1 MIRNLLL
8 FAAAI
13 LASFAQTSVA
23 SAQSVSAFDQ
33 IRIDFDCSANAGLV
47 LEIAYLSTADSTG
60 YVLTVSVLSLDSFLE
75 DGDLASIALVAA
87 DGDLKKVSDADI
99 KKIDAH
105 KFKEDQVGK
114 DNVTKYNIYKDKD
127 GKFVLVPVNKDSG
140 LSNVE
145 TGMTWDEVLEDYP
158 AKNKGAETD
167 AVAKEIV
174 EEIQE

>member
-13 LASFAQTSVA
+13 LASFAQTSIA
-23 SAQSVSAFDQ
+23 RAQTVSAFDRVK
-33 IRIDFDCSANAGLV
+33 IEFDCSAKAGLV
-47 LEIAYLSTADSTG
+47 LQIGYLSSADSTG
-60 YVLTVSVLSLDSFLE
+60 YVLTVSAFSLDSFLE
-75 DGDLASIALVAA
+75 GGDVASITLVAA

-114 DNVTKYNIYKDKD
+114 DNVSKYNIYKDKD
-127 GKFVLVPVNKDSG
+127 GKAVLVPVNKDSG

-158 AKNKGAETD
+158 AKKKGAETN
-167 AVAKEIV
+167 ASVEEIA

>member
-1 MIRNLLL
+1 MSRNLLL

-13 LASFAQTSVA
+13 LASFAQTSIA
-23 SAQSVSAFDQ
+23 RAQTVSAFDRVK
-33 IRIDFDCSANAGLV
+33 IEFDCSAKAGLV
-47 LEIAYLSTADSTG
+47 FQIGYLSSADSTG
-60 YVLTVSVLSLDSFLE
+60 YVLTVSAFSLDSFLE
-75 DGDLASIALVAA
+75 GGDVASITLVAA

-99 KKIDAH
+99 KKIDAR

-114 DNVTKYNIYKDKD
+114 DNVSKYNIYKDKD
-127 GKFVLVPVNKDSG
+127 GKVVLVPVNKDSG

-158 AKNKGAETD
+158 AKKKGAEFD
-167 AVAKEIV
+167 ASVEEIA